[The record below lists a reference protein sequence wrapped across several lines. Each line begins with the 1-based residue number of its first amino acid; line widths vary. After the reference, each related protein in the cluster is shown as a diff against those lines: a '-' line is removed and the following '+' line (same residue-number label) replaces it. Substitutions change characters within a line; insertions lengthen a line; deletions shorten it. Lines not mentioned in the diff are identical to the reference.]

1 MRPDESQ
8 DMLDAAIRNLLT
20 ATAEVNAAISK
31 FPAELSRRA
40 APTALASSPRR
51 FLVFCAFVR
60 LMKNQQHF
68 FTSTTSVIVVQVPR
82 AWPTDDFDYVAD
94 LSFKSGDRSSLR
106 FKSFCH
112 PSRTKKG
119 NWDFQPS
126 AYLDAQKVVVF
137 LPKGAELHAEFKI
150 CADTNVELEIL
161 DDRHLDSLA
170 RQMEVGPLSKEDKA
184 LLCKQDPRYIDAIF
198 RKGRSARSALAR
210 LKELTSKTSSSRRV
224 LPLTSYGAAG
234 TWGLDLKR
242 DLELWRAGALH
253 WADVDKGVLLY
264 GPPGTGKTSFAISL
278 ASECG
283 AHLVEASLAKWQSH
297 GHLGDLLKAM
307 RLDFNE
313 ARESAPSILFLD
325 EFDAF
330 GDRRKFSGDNQQ
342 YCSEVVN
349 ALLEALD
356 GAGGREGVVVVAS
369 TNLPE
374 RLDPALIRSGRL
386 EKHIE
391 LLPPNAEERAS
402 ILRFYLPELAD
413 FLAIRQAAGALVGK
427 TGADLELLARKA
439 RQRARV
445 ANRSLM
451 IEDLTEHISER
462 IKLVGADLWRICIH
476 EAAHALVAKVLEVG
490 TVSRIEI
497 FDHTSENERSHETHG
512 ATWID
517 EPVTP
522 FKTERYFRADIAVGL
537 AGMAAEELIFGYRS
551 TTAGGSPR
559 SDVAKATELA
569 SQMVTRFALGRR
581 LSTFPEE
588 IDQSEGALFSI
599 IPDLRADIDLILD
612 AEYKRSKEILE
623 SNQEALIKI
632 AGALRDEKFL
642 AGERLAQLLNHLSSD
657 EISGFQQLFQGKPGL
672 LVQPGTSP

>member
-1 MRPDESQ
+1 VRPHSQ
-8 DMLDAAIRNLLT
+8 DMLDAAIENLLT
-20 ATAEVNAAISK
+20 ATAEVHAAISK

-51 FLVFCAFVR
+51 FLAFCAFVR

-68 FTSTTSVIVVQVPR
+68 FTAPTSVIVIQVPR
-82 AWPTDDFDYVAD
+82 AWPMEDFDYVAE
-94 LSFKSGDRSSLR
+94 LGLKSGGRSSVR
-106 FKSFCH
+106 IKAFCH
-112 PSRTKKG
+112 PPRTKIG
-119 NWDFQPS
+119 NWDFSPG

-137 LPKGAELHAEFKI
+137 LPKGAELHAEFRI
-150 CADTNVELEIL
+150 SADTNVDLEIL

-170 RQMEVGPLSKEDKA
+170 RQLDVGPLSEECKA
-184 LLCKQDPRYIDAIF
+184 LLRQQDPRYIDSIF
-198 RKGRSARSALAR
+198 RKGRSARSALER
-210 LKELTSKTSSSRRV
+210 VKESSSKASSSRRV

-242 DLELWRAGALH
+242 DLKLWRAGALH

-264 GPPGTGKTSFAISL
+264 GPPGTGKSSFAVSL

-283 AHLVEASLAKWQSH
+283 AHLVAASLAKWQSH

-307 RLDFNE
+307 RIDFNE

-342 YCSEVVN
+342 YCNEVVN

-356 GAGGREGVVVVAS
+356 GTEGREGVVVVAA
-369 TNLPE
+369 TNLPG
-374 RLDPALIRSGRL
+374 RLDPALIRSGRI
-386 EKHIE
+386 ERHIE
-391 LLPPNAEERAS
+391 FLPPKAEERAS
-402 ILRFYLPELAD
+402 ILRFYLPELTD
-413 FLAIRQAAGALVGK
+413 VPAIRRAARALVGK

-445 ANRSLM
+445 ANRGVM
-451 IEDLTEHISER
+451 IEDLNEHISER

-476 EAAHALVAKVLEVG
+476 EAAHAVVAKVLEVG
-490 TVSRIEI
+490 IVSRIEI
-497 FDHTSENERSHETHG
+497 FDHTSENEGPHQAHG
-512 ATWID
+512 ATWVD
-517 EPVTP
+517 EPATP
-522 FKTERYFRADIAVGL
+522 FKTERYFRADIAMGL

-551 TTAGGSPR
+551 TTSGGSPR

-569 SQMVTRFALGRR
+569 SQMVTRFGLGRR

-588 IDQSEGALFSI
+588 IDQSEGPLFST
-599 IPDLRADIDLILD
+599 IPDLRADVDLILD
-612 AEYKRSKEILE
+612 TEYRRSKEILE

-657 EISGFQQLFQGKPGL
+657 EISRFQQLYQGKPSH

>member
-1 MRPDESQ
+1 MKPHTQ
-8 DMLDAAIRNLLT
+8 DMLDAAIENLLT
-20 ATAEVNAAISK
+20 ATAEVRLAISK

-51 FLVFCAFVR
+51 FLAFCAFVH

-68 FTSTTSVIVVQVPR
+68 FTSETSVIVIQVPR
-82 AWPTDDFDYVAD
+82 AWPMDDFDYVAE
-94 LSFKSGDRSSLR
+94 LGLKSGGRSSVR
-106 FKSFCH
+106 IKAFCH
-112 PSRTKKG
+112 PPRTKKG
-119 NWDFQPS
+119 NWDFSPG

-137 LPKGAELHAEFKI
+137 LPKGAELHAEFRI
-150 CADTNVELEIL
+150 SADTNVDLDIL
-161 DDRHLDSLA
+161 ADRHLDSLA
-170 RQMEVGPLSKEDKA
+170 RQLDVGPLSEECKA
-184 LLCKQDPRYIDAIF
+184 LLRQLDPRYIDSIF

-210 LKELTSKTSSSRRV
+210 VKELSSKASSSRRV

-264 GPPGTGKTSFAISL
+264 GSPGTGKTSFAISL

-283 AHLVEASLAKWQSH
+283 AHLVAASLAKWQSH

-386 EKHIE
+386 EKHIDF
-391 LLPPNAEERAS
+391 LPPNAEERAS

-413 FLAIRQAAGALVGK
+413 FPAIRQAAGALVGK

-451 IEDLTEHISER
+451 IEDLTGYISER
-462 IKLVGADLWRICIH
+462 VKLVGADLWRICIH
-476 EAAHALVAKVLEVG
+476 EAAHAVVARVLEVG
-490 TVSRIEI
+490 IVSRIEI

-522 FKTERYFRADIAVGL
+522 FRTERYFRAEIAMGL
-537 AGMAAEELIFGYRS
+537 AGMAAEELVFGYRS

-569 SQMVTRFALGRR
+569 SQMVTRFGLGRR

-588 IDQSEGALFSI
+588 INKSAAALFPT
-599 IPDLRADIDLILD
+599 IPDLRADVDLILD
-612 AEYKRSKEILE
+612 AEYKRSREILE
-623 SNQEALIKI
+623 SNQDTLVKI
-632 AGALRDEKFL
+632 AGALRDEKSL
-642 AGERLAQLLNHLSSD
+642 AGERLATLLNALPDNEVLERPQVQSD
-657 EISGFQQLFQGKPGL
+657 TPERLIRLGMS
-672 LVQPGTSP
+672 T

>member
-1 MRPDESQ
+1 MKPHTQ
-8 DMLDAAIRNLLT
+8 DMLDAAIENLLT
-20 ATAEVNAAISK
+20 ATTEVRVAISK

-51 FLVFCAFVR
+51 FLAFCAFVR

-68 FTSTTSVIVVQVPR
+68 FTSETSVMVIQVPR
-82 AWPTDDFDYVAD
+82 AWPVDDFDYVAE
-94 LSFKSGDRSSLR
+94 LGLKSGGRSSLR
-106 FKSFCH
+106 IKAFCH
-112 PSRTKKG
+112 PPRTKKG
-119 NWDFQPS
+119 NWDFSPG

-137 LPKGAELHAEFKI
+137 LPKGAELHAEFRI
-150 CADTNVELEIL
+150 SADTNVDLEIL

-170 RQMEVGPLSKEDKA
+170 RQLDVGPLSEECKA
-184 LLCKQDPRYIDAIF
+184 LLRQQDPRYLDSIF

-210 LKELTSKTSSSRRV
+210 VKELSSKASSSRRV
-224 LPLTSYGAAG
+224 LPLTTYGAAG

-264 GPPGTGKTSFAISL
+264 GPPGTGKSSFAVSL
-278 ASECG
+278 ASACG
-283 AHLVEASLAKWQSH
+283 AHLVSASLAKWQSH

-307 RLDFNE
+307 RIDFNE

-342 YCSEVVN
+342 YCNEVVN

-356 GAGGREGVVVVAS
+356 GTEGREGVVVVAA
-369 TNLPE
+369 TNLPG
-374 RLDPALIRSGRL
+374 RLDPALIRSGRI
-386 EKHIE
+386 EQHIE
-391 LLPPNAEERAS
+391 LSPPNAEERAS
-402 ILRFYLPELAD
+402 ILRFYLPELANC
-413 FLAIRQAAGALVGK
+413 LEISQAARALSGK
-427 TGADLELLARKA
+427 TGSDLELVARKA
-439 RQRARV
+439 RQRARI
-445 ANRSLM
+445 ANRDLK

-522 FKTERYFRADIAVGL
+522 FKTERYFRGDIAVGL

-569 SQMVTRFALGRR
+569 SQMVTRFGLGRR
-581 LSTFPEE
+581 LSTFPEG

-623 SNQEALIKI
+623 SHQEALIKI

-657 EISGFQQLFQGKPGL
+657 EISGFQQLYQGKPGH